1 MKTCGLGK
9 GKEGEWT
16 LELKDLQQ
24 KELEL
29 LILFRDICDE
39 NQLTYYISG
48 GTFLG
53 AIRHKG
59 FIPWDDDIDVA
70 MPRKDYDKFVKLA
83 PEIFKGDKQFWH
95 YQTVAESKRP
105 NSRLVDYSVKIINNS
120 WKVPRQEPV
129 WIDIFPLD
137 GLPDSSIKINFHKM
151 RLLFLK
157 VMVGFAN
164 FENVQDNKGDRPW
177 YERFLLSFN
186 KLFSIGKHLNLNKQY
201 DLLENALRKYSTDDS
216 KVYFNFHGAY
226 RFNSIFNK
234 EQIYGEGRTL
244 EFEGSQ
250 FHAPKNYDEYLKQI
264 YGEYMKLPPE
274 HMRNKHNTEISVD

>member
-1 MKTCGLGK
+1 M
-9 GKEGEWT
+9 

-29 LILFRDICDE
+29 LILFRDICDK

-48 GTFLG
+48 GTYLG

-70 MPRKDYDKFVKLA
+70 MPRTDYDKFV
-83 PEIFKGDKQFWH
+83 EIASKEFIGSKQFWH
-95 YQTVAESKRP
+95 YSSISESKRP
-105 NSRLVDYSVKIINNS
+105 NSRLVDLSVKIVNNS

-137 GLPDSSIKINFHKM
+137 GLPKSSVKANFHKM
-151 RLLFLK
+151 KLLFLK

-164 FENVQDNKGDRPW
+164 YENVQDNKKDRPLH
-177 YERFLLSFN
+177 EKMLLKVNSI
-186 KLFSIGKHLNLNKQY
+186 FSIGKYLNLNHQY
-201 DLLENALRKYSTDDS
+201 DILEDALRKYSDES
-216 KVYFNFHGAY
+216 SEVYFNFHGAY

-234 EQIYGEGRTL
+234 KNIYAEGIIL
-244 EFEGSQ
+244 EFEGNY
-250 FHAPKNYDEYLKQI
+250 FNAPKNYDDYLKQI
-264 YGEYMKLPPE
+264 YGDYMQLPPE
-274 HMRNKHNTEISVD
+274 HMRNKHNTEIIKE